1 MTHLDIIMPAPSR
14 SSAPPRV
21 YELHAHDL
29 VQALRE
35 GFDDFWAMP
44 TSVVYLAIIYPLAG
58 LILAGAT
65 YDNDTIQLLY
75 PLAAGFALLGPVAAI
90 WTYEL
95 SRRRELGA
103 DASWRHAFDVFYSP
117 SLPSIFALA
126 LWLLFLFVAWIACAQ
141 AIFDFNFGDRKIT
154 SMTELAQ
161 LVTGTREGWNLFV
174 YGNLA
179 GLFFAIVAGA
189 TTAMAFPML
198 LDRQVSVFTAV
209 ATSVAVV
216 AKNPAVMALWGL
228 IVAATLLVASLP
240 LLVGLALAVPILG
253 HATWRLYRKAVE
265 PAMETRPVYEARSK
279 GIRYAADFP
288 ACLFS
293 RSREE

>member
-1 MTHLDIIMPAPSR
+1 MTHLDIIMPAPSQ

-21 YELHAHDL
+21 YDL
-29 VQALRE
+29 RVADLFQALRE

-44 TSVVYLAIIYPLAG
+44 TSIVYLAIIYPIAG

-75 PLAAGFALLGPVAAI
+75 PLAAGFALLGPLAAI

-95 SRRRELGA
+95 SRRREVGA
-103 DASWRHAFDVFYSP
+103 DTSWRHAFDVFYSP

-126 LWLLFLFVAWIACAQ
+126 LWLLFLFLAWVACAQ
-141 AIFDFNFGDRKIT
+141 AIFSFNFGDRKIT
-154 SMTELAQ
+154 SITELAQ
-161 LVTGTREGWNLFV
+161 LVVNTREGWNLFV

-179 GLFFAIVAGA
+179 GLLFAIVAGA
-189 TTAMAFPML
+189 TTVIAFPML
-198 LDRQVSVFTAV
+198 LDRHVSVFTAV
-209 ATSVAVV
+209 ATSVGVV

-228 IVAATLLVASLP
+228 IVAVTLLVASLP

-265 PAMETRPVYEARSK
+265 PAAQTRPVYESRSK

-293 RSREE
+293 RTREE